1 MPFEY
6 LTRSSRVAVL
16 ASLLALSVVFPGGAN
31 AQLPPSFTA
40 SFTNGA
46 NVLSVNFS
54 NHPIRSAN
62 FSVLVQN
69 AGGTLVPYTALPA
82 STYLGTAAANPGV
95 VAAATLRTNGTMKV
109 KIFFENGSAWR
120 ADCST
125 NGGTASNSGNAFSVG
140 NFPDY
145 TVSAGGAGSDVYAAE
160 LGVDSS
166 WKHYDRA
173 GQDVNATLLVIE
185 HSVLCGD
192 VLYLRDVGIV
202 HRIGRVV
209 IRANQAQDPY
219 NSLLGGTYLDA
230 VRNQWNNVLPASTDD
245 VTAGISS
252 DAVGGGLAWVGVIGS
267 SSAYSVN
274 DSDDGDGQF
283 DVVWRHEVGHN
294 WGSGHYAGNSPEGP
308 TIMSGN
314 AVSRISSGESRN
326 IINHRNTKFG
336 ILDNLGAYTFPLP
349 PRAGV
354 DRYFADTGTSILL
367 DVMLNDHDANG
378 NSISLASFDAY
389 SKLGVSVT
397 RSVGTGP
404 GGRDQLQLPVV
415 GNQGEVDYVR
425 YEIVDSTGRPGTGVA
440 YLMAETP
447 SFKLAGTVIGSPG
460 SWNNNPATTK
470 AAAMDGNLN
479 TFYDAVNGTGDWVGL
494 DLGAGNLNVV
504 SKIKFAPRS
513 GFPGRMDGGVFQA
526 SSVANFSTDVITLF
540 TISGSPTEGTL
551 TTQTI
556 GGNTPYRYVRYLGPA
571 NGFCNVA
578 EIEFHGHS
586 AAPMPPLLLTA
597 SPASAT
603 QVALGWRAPEYVTSY
618 SVKRATTSGGPYTI
632 VGSNVT
638 DAGFI
643 DSGVAPG
650 TVYYYVVTAA
660 NGSGESANSAEVS
673 VLITPYL
680 WDAELATS
688 GQQDGSGGW
697 LAGSNW
703 LVGGVNLPW
712 ADGNPAEIGAGTGV
726 NNTITLSS
734 DVAPSGINFADGAG
748 TYTLTGP
755 GRILVSGSTAV
766 TVGNHAVL
774 GAVLTGSGGL
784 TKLGLGRLTLT
795 GASTYIGNTIINAGT
810 LTVGAANAL
819 PSASAVDNDAGLN
832 LNGFNQTVGGLTGT
846 GTVTNGG
853 VAAATLT
860 VNPAG
865 AGTFSG
871 VIANGVSSVGL
882 TKGGGGTLTLS
893 GNNSYNGATTING
906 GTLTMAGTNTGG
918 GSSTLNGGSLSVA
931 ATGRVTVGALV
942 ASSTSGSLDI
952 ASGGVLTGTTLT
964 MNYAPS
970 AITVNGTLTLSGAL
984 IPSWAS
990 TASMTGAGTINC
1002 GDYLSQNWS
1011 TLNFSANTLN
1021 TSGRFFLGN
1030 NNSAAAFNQ
1039 SAGTVN
1045 VTTTTP
1051 DNFRIGHWP
1060 SYAGTYAL
1068 SGGTLNALNIDT
1080 TVGWDGSGVLD
1091 ISGSGVANLRGI
1103 RMGNTASAGT
1113 HNGPGTVTVAGRLN
1127 LGVSGISAGGAG
1139 AHTINLGAGTVGA
1152 FANWSSALAMNLTD
1166 DTTGA
1171 TFNTQDSVNGVTA
1184 RTITLSGIL
1193 SGPGKLNKSGAGTLV
1208 LAANNTYAGATTVA
1222 NGALLMNGNHSGATG
1237 PVTVSV
1243 GATLG
1248 GNGTIGG
1255 SVTVNAGAT
1264 LSPGIAI
1271 GMLTIAGDLTLSG
1284 GSTNRFEVNGSTS
1297 ASDVVAVGGG
1307 ANYAGTLNIVPA
1319 GTFTNGQTFT
1329 IFSGAG
1335 AVSPGN
1341 FATITGSPGP
1351 AKAFSFTNGVLSV
1364 VSTIVPP
1371 ATLTNNVSGNTLM
1384 LSWPAG
1390 QGWRLE
1396 GQTNHWSV
1404 GLSTNWVPLTDGS
1417 VAGTNITID
1426 PSKPT
1431 VFYRLVNP

>member
-1 MPFEY
+1 M
-6 LTRSSRVAVL
+6 
-16 ASLLALSVVFPGGAN
+16 SLLALSVVLPGDAQ
-31 AQLPPSFTA
+31 AQLPTSLTA

-62 FSVLVQN
+62 FNVLVQD
-69 AGGTLVPYTALPA
+69 ASGALVPYSALPA
-82 STYLGTAAANPGV
+82 STYLGTALANPGV

-140 NFPDY
+140 NFPDF
-145 TVSAGGAGSDVYAAE
+145 TVNAGGAGSSVYAAE

-166 WKHYDRA
+166 WKHFDRA
-173 GQDVNATLLVIE
+173 GQSVDATLFIIE
-185 HSVLCGD
+185 HSVLCAD
-192 VLYLRDVGIV
+192 VLFLRDVGII

-252 DAVGGGLAWVGVIGS
+252 DAVGGGLAWVGVIGT

-294 WGSGHYAGNSPEGP
+294 WGSEHYAGNSPEGS

-314 AVSRISSGESRN
+314 SVSRISSGESRR
-326 IINHRNTKFG
+326 ILDQRNSKFG

-354 DRYFADTGTSILL
+354 DRYFANTGTNALL

-378 NSISLASFDAY
+378 NPITLASFDAY
-389 SKLGVSVT
+389 SKLGVPVT

-404 GGRDQLQLPVV
+404 GGRDQLQFQVV

-447 SFKLAGTVIGSPG
+447 SFKLTGTVIGSPG
-460 SWNNNPATTK
+460 SWGNNPANTK
-470 AAAMDGNLN
+470 TAAMDGNLN

-494 DLGAGNLNVV
+494 DLGAGSTNVV
-504 SKIKFAPRS
+504 SRIKFAPRS

-540 TISGSPTEGTL
+540 TISGSPTEGML

-586 AAPMPPLLLTA
+586 GAPMPPLLLTA

-603 QVALGWRAPEYVTSY
+603 QVALGWRAPANVTSY
-618 SVKRATTSGGPYTI
+618 NVKRATTSGGPYTT
-632 VGSNVT
+632 VGLNLTDSSFI
-638 DAGFI
+638 DAG
-643 DSGVAPG
+643 VTPG
-650 TVYYYVVTAA
+650 TPYYYVVTASNA
-660 NGSGESANSAEVS
+660 YGESANSAEES

-680 WDAELATS
+680 WDADVATA
-688 GQQDGSGGW
+688 GQQDGSGAW
-697 LAGSNW
+697 LASFNW
-703 LVGGVNLPW
+703 LVGGANLPW
-712 ADGNPAEIGAGTGV
+712 ADGNPAEIGAGTGI

-734 DVAPSGINFADGAG
+734 DVAPSGINFAGGAG

-755 GRILVSGSTAV
+755 GRMLVSGSTAV
-766 TVGNHAVL
+766 TVGNNANL
-774 GAVLTGSGGL
+774 GAVMTGNGGL
-784 TKLGLGRLTLT
+784 TKLGPGRLTLT
-795 GASTYIGNTIINAGT
+795 GASTYLGNTIINAGT
-810 LTVGAANAL
+810 LALGVANAL
-819 PSASAVDNDAGLN
+819 PTVSVIDNDAGLN

-846 GTVTNGG
+846 GTVTNSGG
-853 VAAATLT
+853 AGATLT

-865 AGTFSG
+865 AGIFSG

-893 GNNSYNGATTING
+893 GANTYNGATTING
-906 GTLTMAGTNTGG
+906 GTLTIAGTNTGG
-918 GSSTLNGGSLSVA
+918 GSCTLDGGSLSVA
-931 ATGRVTVGALV
+931 ANGRMTAGAIV
-942 ASSTSGSLDI
+942 NSSTSSSLNI
-952 ASGGVLTGTTLT
+952 AGGGVLNGTTLT
-964 MNYAPS
+964 MNYTPS
-970 AITVNGTLTLSGAL
+970 AFTVNGTLNLSGAL
-984 IPSWAS
+984 IPSWAA
-990 TASMTGAGTINC
+990 TASITGTGTINC
-1002 GDYLSQNWS
+1002 GEYLSQNWS
-1011 TLNFSANTLN
+1011 TLSFSANTLN
-1021 TSGRFFLGN
+1021 TSGKFFLGN
-1030 NNSAAAFNQ
+1030 NNTAAAFNQ

-1060 SYAGTYAL
+1060 QAGTYAL

-1080 TVGWDGSGVLD
+1080 VVGWDGTGLLD
-1091 ISGSGVANLRGI
+1091 ISGSGVANLRGV
-1103 RMGNTASAGT
+1103 RMGNTASAGI

-1127 LGVSGISAGGAG
+1127 LGVSGMSAGGSG
-1139 AHTINLGAGTVGA
+1139 AHTVNLGAGMVGA
-1152 FANWSSALAMNLTD
+1152 FANWSSSLAMNLTD
-1166 DTTGA
+1166 AATGA
-1171 TFNTQDSVNGVTA
+1171 TFNTLDSANGVTA

-1193 SGPGKLNKSGAGTLV
+1193 SGVGRLNKAGAGTLV
-1208 LAANNTYAGATTVA
+1208 LSGNNTYAGTTTVS
-1222 NGALLMNGNHSGATG
+1222 GGTLLMNGNNNGATG
-1237 PVTVSV
+1237 PVAVNA
-1243 GATLG
+1243 GGTLG

-1255 SVTVNAGAT
+1255 SLTLNAGAT
-1264 LSPGIAI
+1264 LSPGTSI
-1271 GMLTIAGDLTLSG
+1271 GTLTASG
-1284 GSTNRFEVNGSTS
+1284 NVTMSAGSTNSFEVNGSTS
-1297 ASDVVAVGGG
+1297 ANDVVAVGGSVS
-1307 ANYAGTLNIVPA
+1307 YAGTLEIVPT
-1319 GTFTNGQTFT
+1319 GTFTTGQTFT
-1329 IFSGAG
+1329 LFSGAG
-1335 AVSPGN
+1335 AASASN
-1341 FATITGSPGP
+1341 FASLTGSPG
-1351 AKAFSFTNGVLSV
+1351 AGKAFSFTNGVLSV
-1364 VSTIVPP
+1364 VSTVVPP
-1371 ATLTNNVSGNTLM
+1371 ATLTNSVTGNTLQ

-1396 GQTNHWSV
+1396 GQTNSWSV
-1404 GLSTNWVPLTDGS
+1404 GLSTNWVPLTDAS
-1417 VAGTNITID
+1417 VSSTNLTID
-1426 PSKPT
+1426 PTKPT